1 MMRTLFA
8 RNPENMLRISGSGTP
23 EPVGKPRG
31 GLWVVWGRIAVARRR
46 RLNPQIVLRK
56 VPYFPGVTDE
66 KGVRADGGLGRR
78 RRAFLIGRGLPGIR
92 WPSQAIPGEKG
103 NEKAEKRALCRW
115 ICLQL
120 RDVVKRTAAR

>member
-1 MMRTLFA
+1 MMMRTLFA

-56 VPYFPGVTDE
+56 VPYFPGVTDQ
-66 KGVRADGGLGRR
+66 KGVRADGGLGASAPRLFD
-78 RRAFLIGRGLPGIR
+78 RAWATRESLAEPGDSR
-92 WPSQAIPGEKG
+92 
-103 NEKAEKRALCRW
+103 
-115 ICLQL
+115 
-120 RDVVKRTAAR
+120 